1 MFNSLIAWFDAR
13 YSPVGLAAHP
23 HPPMGLRKFV
33 LYFVDQFRTAFL
45 IRLVLVAIGSVAD
58 AMMPI
63 FVGLVA
69 RLPAAVAPVPHRR
82 GAATVRADLLNAAA
96 TMTVSSSAVR
106 RALAASE
113 LDDGQDG

>member
-13 YSPVGLAAHP
+13 YSPVGLAGNP
-23 HPPMGLRKFV
+23 HPPLGLRKFV

-63 FVGLVA
+63 FVGLVVGF
-69 RLPAAVAPVPHRR
+69 L
-82 GAATVRADLLNAAA
+82 
-96 TMTVSSSAVR
+96 
-106 RALAASE
+106 
-113 LDDGQDG
+113 